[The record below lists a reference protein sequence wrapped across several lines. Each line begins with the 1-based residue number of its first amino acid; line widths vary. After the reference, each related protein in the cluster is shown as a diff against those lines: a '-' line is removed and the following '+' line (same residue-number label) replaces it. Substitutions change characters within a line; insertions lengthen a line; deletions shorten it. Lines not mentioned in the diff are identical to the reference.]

1 SRAAEFT
8 TYAPLSVLCA
18 TWNVN
23 AKKLDDASSDLSSW
37 LFPDDSSP
45 PPAVVAVGFQ
55 EIVDLNAVNVAVD
68 SKASQRSSLWQETI
82 SRTLKT
88 RGSYTLL
95 ASVHLVGM
103 LLCVYVSAPH
113 VAGVSNIHTSTAG
126 VGVMGVLG
134 NKGGVSV
141 RFQLNDSTFCF
152 VCAHFAAHRENVAG
166 RNADFQSIVAKTAFE
181 VGEEAVREGVKSGS
195 LEQWSE
201 GSTSIGL
208 MDHDFVYWLGDLN
221 YRIDEALATDD
232 VLRMAAAGEV
242 EELRAHD
249 QLNIERFNERVFQG
263 FEEGVID
270 FGPTY
275 KYQPGTDAY
284 ETRPDKK
291 LRAPA
296 WCDRVLWCATHNPNH
311 TKQLSYGRAE
321 LRISD
326 HKPVYAAF
334 EAQVKN
340 IVVARRQ
347 EVYGEVMRT
356 LDRYENQSLPKVDL
370 NKTCVDL
377 GLCYYENKATDKIT
391 LTNSGAVVAH
401 FRLVPK
407 LEESELCKPWITVS
421 PTSGMLIPGESMA
434 INFSVTVDNDT
445 ATKLNTGDEVL
456 EDILILRLENGRD
469 HYLTVSGKY
478 ARSCF
483 GMSCTDLVLISV
495 PVRDVP
501 LATKERV
508 EFEKVH
514 LPAALSV
521 PKELW
526 RVVDAIYDKGLHEKD
541 LFLTPGFGNEL
552 KQIRECL
559 DTSSDFGGFHVHSM
573 AEAFVT
579 LLSNLSTPIVPSTL
593 FPTLEIDQQN
603 IQPWSRRF
611 LEELPPIHYNV
622 FVYVISF
629 FREVLLFGQSNHL
642 TAQKLAR
649 VCCNCLTNQ
658 AEAEKEKVGGKAQ
671 RSMAV
676 IFLHFLT
683 TQSI

>member
-1 SRAAEFT
+1 
-8 TYAPLSVLCA
+8 
-18 TWNVN
+18 
-23 AKKLDDASSDLSSW
+23 
-37 LFPDDSSP
+37 
-45 PPAVVAVGFQ
+45 
-55 EIVDLNAVNVAVD
+55 
-68 SKASQRSSLWQETI
+68 
-82 SRTLKT
+82 
-88 RGSYTLL
+88 
-95 ASVHLVGM
+95 
-103 LLCVYVSAPH
+103 
-113 VAGVSNIHTSTAG
+113 
-126 VGVMGVLG
+126 
-134 NKGGVSV
+134 
-141 RFQLNDSTFCF
+141 
-152 VCAHFAAHRENVAG
+152 
-166 RNADFQSIVAKTAFE
+166 
-181 VGEEAVREGVKSGS
+181 
-195 LEQWSE
+195 
-201 GSTSIGL
+201 
-208 MDHDFVYWLGDLN
+208 
-221 YRIDEALATDD
+221 
-232 VLRMAAAGEV
+232 
-242 EELRAHD
+242 
-249 QLNIERFNERVFQG
+249 
-263 FEEGVID
+263 
-270 FGPTY
+270 
-275 KYQPGTDAY
+275 
-284 ETRPDKK
+284 
-291 LRAPA
+291 
-296 WCDRVLWCATHNPNH
+296 
-311 TKQLSYGRAE
+311 
-321 LRISD
+321 
-326 HKPVYAAF
+326 
-334 EAQVKN
+334 
-340 IVVARRQ
+340 
-347 EVYGEVMRT
+347 
-356 LDRYENQSLPKVDL
+356 
-370 NKTCVDL
+370 
-377 GLCYYENKATDKIT
+377 
-391 LTNSGAVVAH
+391 
-401 FRLVPK
+401 
-407 LEESELCKPWITVS
+407 
-421 PTSGMLIPGESMA
+421 MLIPGESMA

-552 KQIRECL
+552 KQVSGASATSPAAGGVRGVSPRQPGVLPAPLAKLCRAAGPTPSIPPPPPPSAQIRECL

-671 RSMAV
+671 RSST
-676 IFLHFLT
+676 FNT
-683 TQSI
+683 SP